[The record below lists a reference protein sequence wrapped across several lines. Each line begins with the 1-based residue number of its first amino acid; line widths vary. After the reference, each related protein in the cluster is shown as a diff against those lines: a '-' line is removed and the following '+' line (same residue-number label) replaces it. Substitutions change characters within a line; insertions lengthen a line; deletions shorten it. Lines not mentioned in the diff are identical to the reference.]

1 MTLKKFI
8 DTLNQAVYQNPI
20 MLDKEITD
28 VETLMVESGNAKTVE
43 SIKLSINVA
52 TGNTYH
58 IIADWKH

>member
-28 VETLMVESGNAKTVE
+28 VETLMVESGNVKTVE
-43 SIKLSINVA
+43 SIKLSINGA
-52 TGNTYH
+52 TGITYH
-58 IIADWKH
+58 IIADWK